1 MDPHGPNAWLN
12 PAGGLRYHA
21 RALFG
26 SQLWAPYRASLH
38 TWLSRFEHGSPRVVL
53 VGPSAAHCIS
63 DAFLSR
69 FSEITALEP
78 DPLAGFLLARRLR
91 RLGLPEPHLERKDQL
106 VRPLLENTPG
116 LAERLSA
123 DPNACVVFCNLLG
136 QARFLMRDDEFLRF
150 KAAFRERILPVLA
163 ERAWLSFHDRFS
175 GSLAPVFD
183 APFTAPARLSDAE
196 VLRRLYPAEGV
207 ASQELLDHQ
216 SDGFFPER
224 LPHAY
229 LSWRIDRRRSH
240 LIEGVASAG
249 AAR

>member
-1 MDPHGPNAWLN
+1 
-12 PAGGLRYHA
+12 LRYHA

-26 SQLWAPYRASLH
+26 SELWAPYRASLH
-38 TWLSRFEHGSPRVVL
+38 AWLSRFEQRGRRVVL

-63 DAFLSR
+63 DAFLSQ

-78 DPLAGFLLARRLR
+78 DPLAGFLLARRFR
-91 RLGLPEPHLERKDQL
+91 RLGLPEPHIERKDQL

-123 DPNACVVFCNLLG
+123 QPDTCVVFCNLLG
-136 QARFLMRDDEFLRF
+136 QARFLMTDDEFLRF
-150 KAAFRERILPVLA
+150 KAAFRTRIVPVLA

-175 GSLAPVFD
+175 GALAPVFD

-196 VLRRLYPAEGV
+196 ELRQLYRAEGV
-207 ASQELLDHQ
+207 GSRELLDHE
-216 SDGFFPER
+216 SDGFFPEQ

-229 LSWRIDRRRSH
+229 LSWRIDRQRSH